1 MKMKKYLVSVALLFA
16 FGNPIGIRTIDAAEA
31 VDRTMCVFDPSGAHG
46 DVFKS
51 AQRYQAQALTWGIR
65 LDLKAYTDEVV
76 ANSDFKAGKCH
87 MAFLTSL
94 RVRGYVPQS
103 GSIEAIGALP
113 SYELL
118 RRTIEVLANS
128 KARKLNVDGEYETM
142 AMFPGGAVYLLLRDK
157 NLKDI
162 KDLAGKKIA
171 TLTYDQAATTMVDIV
186 GASMVPAEIAT
197 FAGIFNNGR
206 ADACYSPAIGIKPLE
221 LMKGISPNGGIVRF
235 PIGQLTFQIVARQK
249 DFPENFGN
257 TSRYWAATQFDSM
270 LALTKRAEQEI
281 PAKFWLE
288 VPKELANSYFEKFRE
303 VRIKLRDKKVYHPAI
318 LKLMKG
324 VRCKSDPSAA
334 ECSDNLE

>member
-1 MKMKKYLVSVALLFA
+1 MKKFLILSVIIL
-16 FGNPIGIRTIDAAEA
+16 GTWMSVGVGAAET
-31 VDRTMCVFDPSGAHG
+31 VDRSMCVFDPSGAHG
-46 DVFKS
+46 DVFKA

-76 ANSDFKAGKCH
+76 ANSDFKAGKCN

-94 RVRGYVPQS
+94 RVRSYVHES

-113 SYELL
+113 SYDLL
-118 RRTIEVLANS
+118 RKTIEALSNPKV
-128 KARKLNVDGEYETM
+128 RELNTDGDYETM

-162 KDLAGKKIA
+162 KDLAGRKIA

-235 PIGQLTFQIVARQK
+235 PIGQLTFQIVARHK
-249 DFPENFGN
+249 DFAEGFGN
-257 TSRYWAATQFDSM
+257 TSRAWAATQFDAM
-270 LALTKRAEQEI
+270 LSLTKKAEQEI
-281 PAKFWLE
+281 PAKYWIE
-288 VPKELANSYFEKFRE
+288 VPKDLQKNYFEKFRE
-303 VRIKLRDKKVYHPAI
+303 VRIRLRDKKVYHPTI
-318 LKLMKG
+318 LKLMKR
-324 VRCKSDPSAA
+324 VRCSADKEAA
-334 ECSDNLE
+334 ECADNLE

>member
-1 MKMKKYLVSVALLFA
+1 MKSFLKIMAIILALGISA
-16 FGNPIGIRTIDAAEA
+16 GNRPVQAAET
-31 VDRTMCVFDPSGAHG
+31 VDRSMCVFDPSGAHG
-46 DVFKS
+46 DVYKA
-51 AQRYQAQALTWGIR
+51 AQRYQAQALSWGIR

-87 MAFLTSL
+87 LAFLTSL
-94 RVRGYVPQS
+94 RVRGYVHAS

-118 RRTIEVLANS
+118 HKTIELLAS
-128 KARKLNVDGEYETM
+128 PQARKLNVDGDYETV

-162 KDLAGKKIA
+162 KDLAGRKIA

-235 PIGQLTFQIVARQK
+235 PIGQLTFQIVARHK
-249 DFPENFGN
+249 DFTEGFGN
-257 TSRYWAATQFDSM
+257 TSRAWAATQFDAM
-270 LALTKRAEQEI
+270 LSLTKKAEQEI

-288 VPKELANSYFEKFRE
+288 VPKDLQKNYFEKFRE
-303 VRIKLRDKKVYHPAI
+303 VRTRLRDKKVYHPAI
-318 LKLMKG
+318 LKLMKR
-324 VRCKSDPSAA
+324 VRCNADKEAA

>member
-1 MKMKKYLVSVALLFA
+1 MKFKSVITYFLIGAVLF
-16 FGNPIGIRTIDAAEA
+16 GLHSLIAAEP
-31 VDRTMCVFDPSGAHG
+31 VDRTMCVFDPSGTHG
-46 DVFKS
+46 DVFK
-51 AQRYQAQALTWGIR
+51 AGQRYQAQALSWGVR
-65 LDLKAYTDEVV
+65 VELKAYTDEVV

-87 MAFLTSL
+87 LAFLTSL

-113 SYELL
+113 GYDLL
-118 RRTIEVLANS
+118 HRTIEVLANP
-128 KARKLNVDGEYETM
+128 KARKLNVDGDYETM

-235 PIGQLTFQIVARQK
+235 PIGQLTFQIVGRHK
-249 DFPENFGN
+249 DFPEGYGN
-257 TSRYWAATQFDSM
+257 TSRAWASTQFESM
-270 LALTKRAEQEI
+270 LTLTKKAEKEI

-288 VPKELANSYFEKFRE
+288 VPKDQQIGYFEKFRE
-303 VRIKLRDKKVYHPAI
+303 VRTKLRDKKVYHPAI

-324 VRCKSDPSAA
+324 VRCKADPVAK
-334 ECSDNLE
+334 ECSDDLE